1 MLKSSHFHLHLQYQL
16 GKHIGRHCWD
26 QEQSRLKHTLLL
38 QPRLEHTTRR
48 GQVMATPWLSIL
60 GAKFY
65 WTWRERGISHRL
77 ALLILI
83 WNIRKRSRIKCRY
96 WGGRKFDLL
105 ICRQITDLL
114 VGMYTP
120 RYDRLEEV
128 RSESMPETIGKNG
141 LTHWNVINLLLKM
154 AREFLPPIQWQE

>member
-1 MLKSSHFHLHLQYQL
+1 MLKLSHFHLHLQYQL
-16 GKHIGRHCWD
+16 GKRIGRYYWD
-26 QEQSRLKHTLLL
+26 LEQSRLRHTLLP

-65 WTWRERGISHRL
+65 WTWRERGMSHKL

-83 WNIRKRSRIKCRY
+83 WNIRKRSRIKCHY
-96 WGGRKFDLL
+96 WGGREFDLL
-105 ICRQITDLL
+105 IYRQIIDLL
-114 VGMYTP
+114 VGMYTL

-128 RSESMPETIGKNG
+128 RSETRSETVGRNG
-141 LTHWNVINLLLKM
+141 LTHWNVINLLMKM
-154 AREFLPPIQWQE
+154 ARKFLPAIQWQE